1 MQYNNEN
8 ISLPIGGN
16 YQEDGNLKNN
26 NWDFIFSESLL
37 KTQKIMEDLRTA
49 QLSASAL
56 AMSQAW
62 KLAVPTFKIDGAYAA
77 LNEIVARHKEW
88 QNLTVPTDSLA
99 AMAQSVLAAT
109 KVDTINLA
117 ASALELIDTSTFEAL
132 RNAASM
138 AALAKADWSWLDDV
152 KFEDNEEDIQESA
165 PAKVSPEICSQI
177 AADITEV
184 LSDPENMRTTSHEK
198 YLDWVRERPENA
210 MLFWQTLCQII
221 QTIFVVLSFAVG
233 VWQARPVKDAQVYEE
248 PTATSSVVYNLTI
261 ENNVTVIGD
270 VPYFYEVEFVVPETG
285 EPMIGYVY
293 KGNLVA
299 DESEETVA
307 QEEVP
312 EVTEKQEEAT
322 EATENP
328 ETLPVA
334 TEERVVALE

>member
-1 MQYNNEN
+1 M
-8 ISLPIGGN
+8 
-16 YQEDGNLKNN
+16 KNN

-138 AALAKADWSWLDDV
+138 AALAKADWSWLSEV
-152 KFEDNEEDIQESA
+152 YVEEAETKEEISA
-165 PAKVSPEICSQI
+165 PATTVVTDEIREEMAEDIKQI
-177 AADITEV
+177 V
-184 LSDPENMRTTSHEK
+184 SDPEAMSVASKSK
-198 YLDWVRERPENA
+198 YLEWKARNPGLAAFFIEILLPILLLFADWG
-210 MLFWQTLCQII
+210 FTC
-221 QTIFVVLSFAVG
+221 
-233 VWQARPVKDAQVYEE
+233 WQARATTDAHVYEE
-248 PTATSSVVYNLTI
+248 PVATSNVVYNITVD
-261 ENNVTVIGD
+261 NNVTVIGD
-270 VPYFYEVEFVVPETG
+270 VPYYYEVEFVDPETG

-299 DESEETVA
+299 DESEETVT

-312 EVTEKQEEAT
+312 EATENQEEVT